1 MVRTSSQTT
10 SSFHKPSSLQTVRC
24 PMVDFVGLVSGKW
37 AIPILYRLIVTGR
50 PIRFGEL
57 QKAVAPITQRELTRQ
72 LRSFEEKGLVD
83 RKVYAEVPPRVE
95 YTVTALGKSLQVPLK
110 ALAVWMEKHRDEVP

>member
-1 MVRTSSQTT
+1 MVRTSSQKT
-10 SSFHKPSSLQTVRC
+10 SVSRNPSSIQAVRC
-24 PMVDFVGLVSGKW
+24 PMVDFVGLISGKW

-72 LRSFEEKGLVD
+72 LRSFEQKGLVW
-83 RKVYAEVPPRVE
+83 RKIYAEIPPRVE
-95 YTVTALGKSLQVPLK
+95 YTVTALGKTLQSPLK
-110 ALAVWMEKHRDEVP
+110 ALAAWMESHRDEVS